1 MKQLN
6 WYQIFG
12 NTHKIPDGRTVE
24 PTDDIQIWLHC
35 ADIWDKT
42 YTKLAEVLA
51 DTDTLS
57 ALMASENAVDYMV
70 RSTAWAVPITVPAM
84 TSDTTPSGVA
94 SASACTSCSAYNA
107 FDGALDSVWQV
118 NNGGQGGY
126 VQYMFDSP
134 VNIVACK
141 LITSSDSGNSPRVK
155 DYTIKGSNDGIEW
168 SSPLAEGTIARS
180 TATEITEDIT
190 LDNAEE
196 YLFYRVT
203 VTTYTTAWTVI
214 RELQFYSASVTTSA
228 DAMTYIGQNNY
239 CANTLLAD
247 ATWCNAI
254 CNSEY
259 FESVLNVKVPVMT
272 SNTTPSGVASGTS
285 KDTSGGG
292 ATYDYYKAFDG
303 NNSTA
308 WAFLLAQGTNPQR
321 LVYDFGSA
329 QRIHKATVYQGTTNT
344 TYFRTSYKYQGSNDG
359 ITWVDL
365 ATETSGVANQEVE
378 TILDSSQEYQYYAWY
393 SSNGGGYLNTLQ
405 FYGRKDV

>member
-12 NTHKIPDGRTVE
+12 NVHKIPDGRTVT

-239 CANTLLAD
+239 ASNTLLAD
-247 ATWCNAI
+247 ATWCEAI
-254 CNSEY
+254 GNSLY
-259 FESVLNVKVPVMT
+259 VESVINVKVPKMT
-272 SNTTPSGVASGTS
+272 SNTTPSGVCSASTVSGSNYAYMAFDEVAGNVWMATSGTNQSVTYKFTES
-285 KDTSGGG
+285 KLI
-292 ATYDYYKAFDG
+292 K
-303 NNSTA
+303 
-308 WAFLLAQGTNPQR
+308 
-321 LVYDFGSA
+321 LVTLQVLIDSA
-329 QRIHKATVYQGTTNT
+329 AARVKNFKV
-344 TYFRTSYKYQGSNDG
+344 QGSNDG
-359 ITWVDL
+359 VTYTDIKSCVYENNHNL
-365 ATETSGVANQEVE
+365 QAFELSENETS
-378 TILDSSQEYQYYAWY
+378 YQYLRVYVTDSY
-393 SSNGGGYLNTLQ
+393 NTSLYISITALQ
-405 FYGRKDV
+405 FYGREDV